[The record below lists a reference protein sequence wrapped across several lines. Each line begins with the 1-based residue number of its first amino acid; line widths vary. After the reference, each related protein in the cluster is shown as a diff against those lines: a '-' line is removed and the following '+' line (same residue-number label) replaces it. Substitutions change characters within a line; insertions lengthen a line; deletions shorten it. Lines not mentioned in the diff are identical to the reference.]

1 MTTSLLTAG
10 LLLFFA
16 QEGSTAAPA
25 PEAPAAAPAA
35 TETSAAPSKE
45 PGLPTLT
52 PAQYSTVYN
61 MFSFTIA
68 SMGASALF
76 FFLSRN
82 QLAPKYRP
90 AMMVSG
96 LVVSIA
102 CYHYFRIFESWEA
115 AYELTGGQYV
125 PTGAVFND
133 AYRYADWLLTVPL
146 LMVELIAVLA
156 LPKGEGRG
164 LLVRLSVAAFF
175 MIALGYPGEI
185 AKYEAGAQYW
195 IFFVLSMIPFLYI
208 LFVLLTELTKSL
220 ERQPENVRGYISAA
234 RLIVLVSWCFYPIAY
249 LASGVGGLSGAQAEV
264 GLQVGYTIA
273 DIVAKA
279 VFGVYI
285 YFIARTKSENEGYE
299 VSAQPAVATA

>member
-1 MTTSLLTAG
+1 MMSLFTAG
-10 LLLFFA
+10 LLLFLA
-16 QEGSTAAPA
+16 QEGGEAAPA
-25 PEAPAAAPAA
+25 PETPAAAAAPAEA
-35 TETSAAPSKE
+35 SAAPAKE
-45 PGLPTLT
+45 APGLPVLT

-82 QLAPKYRP
+82 QLSPKYRP

-115 AYELTGGQYV
+115 AFELTGGQYV

-208 LFVLLTELTKSL
+208 LAVLLTELSKSL

-234 RLIVLVSWCFYPIAY
+234 RGIVLISWCFYPIAY

-285 YFIARTKSENEGYE
+285 YFIARTKSENEGFE
-299 VSAQPAVATA
+299 VATQPVTATA